1 MFHKKKPLVI
11 LLIACISI
19 LILVFSF
26 SIKFNVNIA
35 FLYKY
40 KNIPESFELDWNL
53 KDLKKQI
60 GNTCAAHSV
69 MAVLAVE
76 KNMEVNPYEIYN
88 SIPEKYGQGYIY
100 PWGITRYLSKE
111 KILMKSSIIGFLSQE
126 KRINLLKWKL
136 SKEHPVIIVVGSK
149 NYLHYITLL
158 GYTPYG
164 FYAYDSILEFDTND
178 NKPGNKTISIKEI
191 LNDMESAY
199 FYGIY
204 PNLVITSK

>member
-1 MFHKKKPLVI
+1 MFYRKKTLIVLLVTCI
-11 LLIACISI
+11 SLLIIVFCI
-19 LILVFSF
+19 F
-26 SIKFNVNIA
+26 IKFNVNIA

-40 KNIPESFELDWNL
+40 KNIPESFELEWNL

-76 KNMEVNPYEIYN
+76 KNTEINPYKIYN
-88 SIPEKYGQGYIY
+88 SIPEKLGQGYIY
-100 PWGITRYLSKE
+100 PWGITRYLYKE
-111 KILMKSSIIGFLSQE
+111 KIFMKSSIIGFLNQD
-126 KRINLLKWKL
+126 KRINFLKWKI
-136 SKEHPVIIVVGSK
+136 SRKHPVIIVVGSK

-158 GYTPYG
+158 GYTLNA
-164 FYAYDSILEFDTND
+164 FYAYDSILEFDTNESRL
-178 NKPGNKTISIKEI
+178 GNKTISFMEV

-204 PNLVITSK
+204 PNLVITN